1 MPLAALTARAN
12 LRDDWGNNVPEDHE
26 AGPPAGTNPRLG
38 TVCDSIPIRHNGM
51 PPMCASHTITV
62 SAARHWPQ
70 RSSGAESSSA
80 TARITERMS
89 NGFLRS
95 AL

>member
-1 MPLAALTARAN
+1 
-12 LRDDWGNNVPEDHE
+12 
-26 AGPPAGTNPRLG
+26 
-38 TVCDSIPIRHNGM
+38 
-51 PPMCASHTITV
+51 MCASHTIAV

-70 RSSGAESSSA
+70 RSSGSESASA

-95 AL
+95 GLWVAEKMSPTVAMSEPATARAAPIARHGLPGRPWRADAATLSPGTT